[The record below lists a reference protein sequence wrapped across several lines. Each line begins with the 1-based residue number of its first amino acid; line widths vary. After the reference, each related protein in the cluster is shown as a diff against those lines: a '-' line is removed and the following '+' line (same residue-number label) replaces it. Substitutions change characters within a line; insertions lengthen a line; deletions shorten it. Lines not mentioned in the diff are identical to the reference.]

1 MGETLKDLRELPLVE
16 LIRRH
21 DAAAPS
27 TMVGVTYYLEEI
39 ARRDAARQAEEILR
53 LTRRITSLTLVIAVL
68 TAINVV
74 LVLWATR

>member
-1 MGETLKDLRELPLVE
+1 MAETLKELRELPLGE

-39 ARRDAARQAEEILR
+39 ARRDAARQTEETLR
-53 LTRRITSLTLVIAVL
+53 LTRKISVLTLVIAIL
-68 TAINVV
+68 TAVNVV
-74 LVLWATR
+74 AVLWAIR